1 MATDRI
7 NDARAFRD
15 FLDAKLLNSGQS
27 VPLDDALGLWEY
39 ENQTEEERQG
49 TLQAIQAGLDDMH
62 AGRTRPAEDALREL
76 CRKHGLPEPE

>member
-1 MATDRI
+1 MATDRV

-15 FLDAKLLNSGQS
+15 FLDAKLLNPGQS

-39 ENQTEEERQG
+39 ENQTEAERQE
-49 TLQAIQAGLDDMH
+49 TLQAIQAGLDDRH

-76 CRKHGLPEPE
+76 CRKHGLPEPR